1 MTIDGVLGD
10 ARPSDRHAA
19 SWHSPR
25 SEYHERKVRTT
36 VADLVVA
43 RLKAAGTRALFGVPG
58 GGSNLDLVE
67 AARRARLPFILT
79 STETG
84 GAIAAQVQAD
94 LTGHPGACLTT
105 LGPGVAS
112 AINGLAC
119 AWLERSPIVLFT
131 DSHAE
136 RDHGRY
142 LHQDL
147 DHHRLASAVVKRTE
161 RLRPQTAGTVIDRAI
176 ITAMGGQPGPVHLDC
191 PGDVLGASAP
201 VPSTRAKGTR
211 VRRLT
216 VGDVDHPAP
225 ASALKRLQGLL
236 AKARKPI
243 VLVGVGARRVADAR
257 SLDALC
263 RERGVPAMVTYK
275 AKGVVPDGHPWFA
288 GVFMNASIDRA
299 VVARADLIIGLG
311 LDPVEL
317 LPKPWPF
324 TAPVVSLC
332 PWPTRD
338 GQVPFALKIVIEIR
352 AAIDALRSG
361 LTPSAWRQADVAVA
375 HRTQLNALDIP
386 GDGLTAQEAIRVLA
400 ARLAATH
407 RLTVDAGAHMLP
419 ATMMWPCREPN
430 GLLISNGL
438 ATMAFS
444 LPAAIGSAVADPK
457 TPVVAFIGDGGL
469 LMCAGE
475 LLTAAR
481 EKLAIIIVVF
491 NDASLS
497 LIEIKQIARRLPPAG
512 VALGSVDWATV
523 ATSMGVA
530 GFRARTE
537 GELAA
542 AVAAATATAGPSLI
556 DVTIDRSNYPA
567 TFRAIREN

>member
-1 MTIDGVLGD
+1 M
-10 ARPSDRHAA
+10 P
-19 SWHSPR
+19 
-25 SEYHERKVRTT
+25 TT
-36 VADLVVA
+36 VADTVVA

-79 STETG
+79 STESG

-112 AINGLAC
+112 AMNGVAC
-119 AWLERSPIVLFT
+119 AWLERAPIVLFT

-136 RDHGRY
+136 KDHGHF

-147 DHHRLASAVVKRTE
+147 DHHGLARAIVKRTE
-161 RLRPQTAGTVIDRAI
+161 RLRPKTAANVIDRAI
-176 ITAMGGQPGPVHLDC
+176 TTAMRGQPGPVHLDC
-191 PGDVLGASAP
+191 PGDVLAAAAPAS
-201 VPSTRAKGTR
+201 STSAKDAR

-216 VGDVDHPAP
+216 VGDVDAPPP
-225 ASALKRLQGLL
+225 ASALKRLKSLL
-236 AKARKPI
+236 ARARKPI
-243 VLVGVGARRVADAR
+243 LLVGVGARRAADAR

-263 RERGVPAMVTYK
+263 RERGVPGMVTYK
-275 AKGVVPDGHPWFA
+275 AKGVLPDRHPWFA
-288 GVFMNASIDRA
+288 GVFMNASIDHAA
-299 VVARADLIIGLG
+299 VAGADLIIGLG

-324 TAPVVSLC
+324 TAPVISLC
-332 PWPTRD
+332 PWPTAD
-338 GQVPFALKIVIEIR
+338 GQVPFALKVVIEIGP
-352 AAIDALRSG
+352 AIDALRSG
-361 LTPSAWRQADVAVA
+361 LTASDWHQPDIAVA
-375 HRTQLNALDIP
+375 LRTQLSALDVP
-386 GDGLTAQEAIRVLA
+386 GDGMTAQAAIRVLA
-400 ARLAATH
+400 ARLADTH
-407 RLTVDAGAHMLP
+407 RLSVDAGAHMLP

-469 LMCAGE
+469 LMCVGE
-475 LLTAAR
+475 LRTAVR
-481 EKLAIIIVVF
+481 EKLAIIVVVF
-491 NDASLS
+491 NDSSLS

-512 VALGSVDWATV
+512 VALGSVDWA
-523 ATSMGVA
+523 ALAPSMGVA
-530 GFRARTE
+530 GFRARNTA
-537 GELAA
+537 ELADA
-542 AVAAATATAGPSLI
+542 IAGATATEGPSLI
-556 DVTIDRSNYPA
+556 DMTIDRSNYPA
-567 TFRAIREN
+567 TFRAIRGS

>member
-1 MTIDGVLGD
+1 M
-10 ARPSDRHAA
+10 P
-19 SWHSPR
+19 
-25 SEYHERKVRTT
+25 TT
-36 VADLVVA
+36 VADIVVA

-67 AARRARLPFILT
+67 AARRARLPFVLT

-94 LTGHPGACLTT
+94 LTGQPGACLTT

-112 AINGLAC
+112 AMNGVAC
-119 AWLERSPIVLFT
+119 AWLERSPVVLFT

-136 RDHGRY
+136 ADHGRF
-142 LHQDL
+142 LHQHI
-147 DHHRLASAVVKRTE
+147 DHHGLARVIVKRTE
-161 RLRPQTAGTVIDRAI
+161 RLRPKTALKAIDRAI
-176 ITAMGGQPGPVHLDC
+176 ATAMRGQPGPVHLDC
-191 PGDVLGASAP
+191 PGDVLGAAAPTSSAS
-201 VPSTRAKGTR
+201 VKGTP

-216 VGDVDHPAP
+216 VGDVDVPPPAR
-225 ASALKRLQGLL
+225 ALKRLQGLL
-236 AKARKPI
+236 ARARKPI
-243 VLVGVGARRVADAR
+243 LLVGVGARRAADAR

-263 RERGVPAMVTYK
+263 RERGVPGLVTYK
-275 AKGVVPDGHPWFA
+275 AKGTLPDRHPWFA
-288 GVFMNASIDRA
+288 GVFMNAKVDRA
-299 VVARADLIIGLG
+299 VVAGADLIIGLG

-317 LPKPWPF
+317 LPTPWPF

-332 PWPTRD
+332 PWPTAD
-338 GQVPFALKIVIEIR
+338 GQVPFALKVVIDVR
-352 AAIDALRSG
+352 TAIDALRSG
-361 LTPSAWRQADVAVA
+361 LKLSDWHQPDVAIA
-375 HRTQLNALDIP
+375 LRAQLNALDIP
-386 GDGLTAQEAIRVLA
+386 GDGMTAHEAIRVLA
-400 ARLAATH
+400 ARLADTH

-419 ATMMWPCREPN
+419 ATMLWPCREPN

-475 LLTAAR
+475 LRTAVR
-481 EKLAIIIVVF
+481 EKLSIIVVVF
-491 NDASLS
+491 NDSSLS

-512 VALGSVDWATV
+512 VALGSVDWATL

-530 GFRARTE
+530 GLRARNE
-537 GELAA
+537 AELADA
-542 AVAAATATAGPSLI
+542 IARARATVGPSLI
-556 DVTIDRSNYPA
+556 DMTIDRSNYPA
-567 TFRAIREN
+567 TFRAIRGS

>member
-1 MTIDGVLGD
+1 V
-10 ARPSDRHAA
+10 P
-19 SWHSPR
+19 
-25 SEYHERKVRTT
+25 KT

-112 AINGLAC
+112 AMNGVAC
-119 AWLERSPIVLFT
+119 AWLERSPVVLFT

-136 RDHGRY
+136 KDHGRF

-147 DHHRLASAVVKRTE
+147 DHHGLARAIVKRTE
-161 RLRPQTAGTVIDRAI
+161 RLRPQTAATVIDRAI
-176 ITAMGGQPGPVHLDC
+176 TTAMRGQPGPVHLDC
-191 PGDVLGASAP
+191 PGDVLGAAAP
-201 VPSTRAKGTR
+201 VSSTRAKDAR
-211 VRRLT
+211 VRRVT
-216 VGDVDHPAP
+216 VGDVDVPPAAP
-225 ASALKRLQGLL
+225 ALTRLKRLLEG
-236 AKARKPI
+236 ARKPI
-243 VLVGVGARRVADAR
+243 LLVGVGARRAADAR
-257 SLDALC
+257 RLGALC
-263 RERGVPAMVTYK
+263 RDRGVPAMVTYK
-275 AKGVVPDGHPWFA
+275 AKGVLADRHPWFA
-288 GVFMNASIDRA
+288 GVFMNASIDHAA
-299 VVARADLIIGLG
+299 VAGADLIIGLG

-317 LPKPWPF
+317 LPKPWSF

-332 PWPTRD
+332 PWRTAD
-338 GQVPFALKIVIEIR
+338 GQVPFALKLVIDIR
-352 AAIDALRSG
+352 AAIAVLRSG
-361 LTPSAWRQADVAVA
+361 LTTSDWHQPDVANA
-375 HRTQLNALDIP
+375 LRTQLAALDIP
-386 GDGLTAQEAIRVLA
+386 GDGMTAQQAIRVLA
-400 ARLAATH
+400 THLADTH

-419 ATMMWPCREPN
+419 ATMLWPCREPN

-469 LMCAGE
+469 LMCVGE
-475 LLTAAR
+475 LRTAVR
-481 EKLAIIIVVF
+481 EKLAIIVVVF
-491 NDASLS
+491 NDGSLS

-512 VALGSVDWATV
+512 VALGSVDWRTL

-530 GFRARTE
+530 GFTARNE
-537 GELAA
+537 AELAEA
-542 AVAAATATAGPSLI
+542 IARAKAIPGPSLV
-556 DVTIDRSNYPA
+556 DLSIDRSNYPA
-567 TFRAIREN
+567 TFRAIRGS

>member
-1 MTIDGVLGD
+1 M
-10 ARPSDRHAA
+10 P
-19 SWHSPR
+19 
-25 SEYHERKVRTT
+25 TT

-43 RLKAAGTRALFGVPG
+43 RLKAAGTRVLFGVPG

-105 LGPGVAS
+105 LGPGVTS
-112 AINGLAC
+112 AMNGLAS

-136 RDHGRY
+136 ADRGRF

-147 DHHRLASAVVKRTE
+147 DHHGLTRAIVKRTE
-161 RLRPQTAGTVIDRAI
+161 RLRPKTAANVIDRAI
-176 ITAMGGQPGPVHLDC
+176 TTAMRGQPGPVHLDC
-191 PGDVLGASAP
+191 PGDVLGAAAP
-201 VPSTRAKGTR
+201 VSSTSAKDAR

-216 VGDVDHPAP
+216 VGDVEHRPP
-225 ASALKRLQGLL
+225 ASKLKRLKGLL
-236 AKARKPI
+236 ARARRPI
-243 VLVGVGARRVADAR
+243 LLVGVGARRAADAR

-275 AKGVVPDGHPWFA
+275 AKGVVPDRHPWFA
-288 GVFMNASIDRA
+288 GVFMNASIDQA
-299 VVARADLIIGLG
+299 VVASADLIIGLG

-317 LPKPWPF
+317 LPKRWPF
-324 TAPVVSLC
+324 TAPIVSLC
-332 PWPTRD
+332 PWPTAD
-338 GQVPFALKIVIEIR
+338 GQVPFALKVVIEIE
-352 AAIDALRSG
+352 AAIDALRAG
-361 LTPSAWRQADVAVA
+361 LAPSAWPLADVAVA
-375 HRTQLNALDIP
+375 RQAQLTALDIP

-400 ARLAATH
+400 AHLADTH

-419 ATMMWPCREPN
+419 ATILWPCREPN

-475 LLTAAR
+475 LRTAAR
-481 EKLAIIIVVF
+481 EKLPILIVVF
-491 NDASLS
+491 NDSSLS

-512 VALGSVDWATV
+512 VALGSVDWAAT

-530 GFRARTE
+530 GFTARNEAELADAIARARATE
-537 GELAA
+537 
-542 AVAAATATAGPSLI
+542 GPSLV

-567 TFRAIREN
+567 TFRAIRGS

>member
-1 MTIDGVLGD
+1 M
-10 ARPSDRHAA
+10 P
-19 SWHSPR
+19 
-25 SEYHERKVRTT
+25 TT

-84 GAIAAQVQAD
+84 GAIAAQAQAD

-112 AINGLAC
+112 ALNGLAC

-136 RDHGRY
+136 KDHGRF

-147 DHHRLASAVVKRTE
+147 DHHGLASAIVKRTE
-161 RLRPQTAGTVIDRAI
+161 RLRPRTAATVIDRAI
-176 ITAMGGQPGPVHLDC
+176 TTAMRGQPGPVHLDC
-191 PGDVLGASAP
+191 PGDVLGAAAPASSTSAKD
-201 VPSTRAKGTR
+201 AR

-216 VGDVDHPAP
+216 VGDVEDRPP
-225 ASALKRLQGLL
+225 ASALKRLKRLL

-243 VLVGVGARRVADAR
+243 VLVGVGARRPADAR
-257 SLDALC
+257 SLHALC

-275 AKGVVPDGHPWFA
+275 AKGVVPDRHPWFA
-288 GVFMNASIDRA
+288 GVFMNASIDQA
-299 VVARADLIIGLG
+299 VVASADLIIGLG

-317 LPKPWPF
+317 LPKRWPF
-324 TAPVVSLC
+324 TAPVISLC
-332 PWPTRD
+332 PWPTAD
-338 GQVPFALKIVIEIR
+338 GQVPFALKIVVEIGE
-352 AAIDALRSG
+352 AIDALRSG
-361 LTPSAWRQADVAVA
+361 LMPSAWQIADVAVA

-386 GDGLTAQEAIRVLA
+386 GDGMTAQEAIRVLA
-400 ARLAATH
+400 ARLADTH

-419 ATMMWPCREPN
+419 ATMMWPCRKPN

-475 LLTAAR
+475 LRTAAR
-481 EKLAIIIVVF
+481 EKLPIIVVVF
-491 NDASLS
+491 NDSSLS

-512 VALGSVDWATV
+512 VALGSVDWAAV

-530 GFRARTE
+530 GFAARNE
-537 GELAA
+537 AELADA
-542 AVAAATATAGPSLI
+542 IARATATDGPSLI
-556 DVTIDRSNYPA
+556 DVAIDRSNYPA
-567 TFRAIREN
+567 TFRAIRGS

>member
-1 MTIDGVLGD
+1 M
-10 ARPSDRHAA
+10 
-19 SWHSPR
+19 PR
-25 SEYHERKVRTT
+25 T

-105 LGPGVAS
+105 LGPGVTS
-112 AINGLAC
+112 AMNGLAS

-136 RDHGRY
+136 RDHGRL
-142 LHQDL
+142 LHQHI
-147 DHHRLASAVVKRTE
+147 DHHGLVRAIVKRTE
-161 RLRPQTAGTVIDRAI
+161 RLRPKTAPRVVDRAI
-176 ITAMGGQPGPVHLDC
+176 ATAMRGQPGPVHLDC
-191 PGDVLGASAP
+191 PGDVLAAAAQAS
-201 VPSTRAKGTR
+201 STSAQDAR

-216 VGDVDHPAP
+216 VGDVEDRPS
-225 ASALKRLQGLL
+225 ASALRRLKALL
-236 AKARKPI
+236 AKARHPI
-243 VLVGVGARRVADAR
+243 LLVGVGARRAADAR

-263 RERGVPAMVTYK
+263 RKRGVPAMVTYK
-275 AKGVVPDGHPWFA
+275 AKGVVPDRHPWFA
-288 GVFMNASIDRA
+288 GVFMNASIDQA

-324 TAPVVSLC
+324 KAPVISLC
-332 PWPTRD
+332 PWATAD
-338 GQVPFALKIVIEIR
+338 GQVRFALKVVIEVR

-361 LTPSAWRQADVAVA
+361 LTTSGWHHADVAA
-375 HRTQLNALDIP
+375 ARRTQLAALDIP
-386 GDGLTAQEAIRVLA
+386 GNGMTAQQAIRVLA
-400 ARLAATH
+400 AHLADTH

-419 ATMMWPCREPN
+419 ATMMWPCRKPH

-444 LPAAIGSAVADPK
+444 LPAAIGAAVADPK

-475 LLTAAR
+475 LRTASR
-481 EKLAIIIVVF
+481 EKLSIITVVF
-491 NDASLS
+491 NDSSLS

-512 VALGSVDWATV
+512 VALGSVDWAAV
-523 ATSMGVA
+523 ATGMGVA
-530 GFRARTE
+530 GFRARNEAELGEAIGRARATE
-537 GELAA
+537 
-542 AVAAATATAGPSLI
+542 GPSLVDI
-556 DVTIDRSNYPA
+556 TIDRSNYPA
-567 TFRAIREN
+567 TFRAIRGS

>member
-1 MTIDGVLGD
+1 M
-10 ARPSDRHAA
+10 P
-19 SWHSPR
+19 
-25 SEYHERKVRTT
+25 TT

-105 LGPGVAS
+105 LGPGVTS
-112 AINGLAC
+112 VMNGLAS

-136 RDHGRY
+136 RDHGRL
-142 LHQDL
+142 LHQHL
-147 DHHRLASAVVKRTE
+147 DHHGLARPIVKRTE
-161 RLRPQTAGTVIDRAI
+161 RLRPKTAATVIDRAI
-176 ITAMGGQPGPVHLDC
+176 ATAMRGQPGPVHLDC
-191 PGDVLGASAP
+191 PGDVLGTAAP
-201 VPSTRAKGTR
+201 VFSTSAKDAR

-216 VGDVDHPAP
+216 VGDVEHRPP
-225 ASALKRLQGLL
+225 ASTLKRLKTLL
-236 AKARKPI
+236 ANARRPI
-243 VLVGVGARRVADAR
+243 LLVGVGARRAADAR

-263 RERGVPAMVTYK
+263 RDRGVPGMVTYK
-275 AKGVVPDGHPWFA
+275 AKGVLPDRHPWFA
-288 GVFMNASIDRA
+288 GVFMNAKIEQA
-299 VVARADLIIGLG
+299 IVATADLIVGLG

-332 PWPTRD
+332 PWSTAD
-338 GQVPFALKIVIEIR
+338 GQVPFALKVVIDIA

-361 LTPSAWRQADVAVA
+361 LTLSDWQQADVAVA
-375 HRTQLNALDIP
+375 HRTQLTALDIP
-386 GDGLTAQEAIRVLA
+386 GNGLTAQGAIRVLA
-400 ARLAATH
+400 AHLADTH

-444 LPAAIGSAVADPK
+444 LPAALGSAVADPK

-475 LLTAAR
+475 LRTAAR

-491 NDASLS
+491 NDSSLS

-512 VALGSVDWATV
+512 VALGSVDWAAA

-530 GFRARTE
+530 GYRARTE
-537 GELAA
+537 AELADA
-542 AVAAATATAGPSLI
+542 IGRATATEGPSLI

-567 TFRAIREN
+567 TFRAIRGS

>member
-1 MTIDGVLGD
+1 M
-10 ARPSDRHAA
+10 P
-19 SWHSPR
+19 
-25 SEYHERKVRTT
+25 TT

-43 RLKAAGTRALFGVPG
+43 RLRAAGTRALFGVPG

-105 LGPGVAS
+105 LGPGVTS
-112 AINGLAC
+112 AMNGLAS

-136 RDHGRY
+136 KDHGRF
-142 LHQDL
+142 LHQHI
-147 DHHRLASAVVKRTE
+147 DHHGLARVIVKRTE
-161 RLRPQTAGTVIDRAI
+161 RLRPKTALTAIDRAI
-176 ITAMGGQPGPVHLDC
+176 TTAMRGQPGPVHLDC
-191 PGDVLGASAP
+191 PGDVLSAVAPVSSASA
-201 VPSTRAKGTR
+201 KGAR

-216 VGDVDHPAP
+216 VGDVDVAPP
-225 ASALKRLQGLL
+225 ASLLKRLRGLL
-236 AKARKPI
+236 ARARKPI
-243 VLVGVGARRVADAR
+243 LLVGVGARRAADAR
-257 SLDALC
+257 RLDELC

-275 AKGVVPDGHPWFA
+275 AKGVVPDRHPWFA
-288 GVFMNASIDRA
+288 GVFMNASIDQA
-299 VVARADLIIGLG
+299 VVASADLIVGLG

-324 TAPVVSLC
+324 TAPVISLC
-332 PWPTRD
+332 PWPTAD
-338 GQVPFALKIVIEIR
+338 GQVPFALKVVIEIG
-352 AAIDALRSG
+352 AAIDALRAG
-361 LTPSAWRQADVAVA
+361 LTTSRWNPADVAA
-375 HRTQLNALDIP
+375 AREGQLAALDIP
-386 GDGLTAQEAIRVLA
+386 GDGLTAQQAIRVLA
-400 ARLAATH
+400 AHLAGTH

-475 LLTAAR
+475 LRTAAR
-481 EKLAIIIVVF
+481 EKLSIIIVVF
-491 NDASLS
+491 NDSSLS

-512 VALGSVDWATV
+512 VALGSVDWAAV

-530 GFRARTE
+530 GFTARNE
-537 GELAA
+537 AELAGA
-542 AVAAATATAGPSLI
+542 IAGATATEGPSLV

-567 TFRAIREN
+567 TFRAIRGS

>member
-1 MTIDGVLGD
+1 M
-10 ARPSDRHAA
+10 
-19 SWHSPR
+19 PR
-25 SEYHERKVRTT
+25 T

-105 LGPGVAS
+105 LGPGVTSAMNGVAS
-112 AINGLAC
+112 

-136 RDHGRY
+136 RDHGRL
-142 LHQDL
+142 LHQHI
-147 DHHRLASAVVKRTE
+147 DHHGLVRAIVKRTE
-161 RLRPQTAGTVIDRAI
+161 RLRPKTAPKAVDRAI
-176 ITAMGGQPGPVHLDC
+176 ATAMRGQPGPVHLDC
-191 PGDVLGASAP
+191 PGDVLGAAAHASSTSAQD
-201 VPSTRAKGTR
+201 AR

-216 VGDVDHPAP
+216 VGDVEDRPP
-225 ASALKRLQGLL
+225 ASALKRLKALL
-236 AKARKPI
+236 AKARQPI
-243 VLVGVGARRVADAR
+243 LLVGVGARRAADAT
-257 SLDALC
+257 SLHALC
-263 RERGVPAMVTYK
+263 RDRSVPAMVTYK
-275 AKGVVPDGHPWFA
+275 AKGVVPDRHPWFA
-288 GVFMNASIDRA
+288 GVFMNARIDQT
-299 VVARADLIIGLG
+299 VVAQADLIIGLG

-324 TAPVVSLC
+324 TAPVISLC
-332 PWPTRD
+332 PWPTAD
-338 GQVPFALKIVIEIR
+338 GQVPFALKVVIEVR

-361 LTPSAWRQADVAVA
+361 LTTSGWHQADVAA
-375 HRTQLNALDIP
+375 ARRAQLAALDIP
-386 GDGLTAQEAIRVLA
+386 GDGMTAQQAIRVLA
-400 ARLAATH
+400 ARLADTH

-419 ATMMWPCREPN
+419 ATMMWPCRKPH

-475 LLTAAR
+475 LRTASR

-491 NDASLS
+491 NDSSLS

-512 VALGSVDWATV
+512 VALGSVDWAAV

-530 GFRARTE
+530 GYRARNE
-537 GELAA
+537 AELGEAIGR
-542 AVAAATATAGPSLI
+542 ATATEGPSLV
-556 DVTIDRSNYPA
+556 DMTIDRSNYPA
-567 TFRAIREN
+567 TFRAIRGS

>member
-1 MTIDGVLGD
+1 M
-10 ARPSDRHAA
+10 P
-19 SWHSPR
+19 
-25 SEYHERKVRTT
+25 TT

-67 AARRARLPFILT
+67 AARRARLPFILM

-84 GAIAAQVQAD
+84 GAIAAQAQAD

-105 LGPGVAS
+105 LGPGLAS
-112 AINGLAC
+112 AMNGLAC
-119 AWLERSPIVLFT
+119 AWLERSPIVLFS

-147 DHHRLASAVVKRTE
+147 DHHGLAGAVVKRTE
-161 RLRPQTAGTVIDRAI
+161 RLRPQTAVKVIDRAI
-176 ITAMGGQPGPVHLDC
+176 TTAMRGQPGPVHLDC
-191 PGDVLGASAP
+191 PGDVLGAAASVPPTSAK
-201 VPSTRAKGTR
+201 STR
-211 VRRLT
+211 VQRLT
-216 VGDVDHPAP
+216 VGDVDHSAP
-225 ASALKRLQGLL
+225 ASALKRLKGLL

-243 VLVGVGARRVADAR
+243 LLVGVGARRAADAR

-275 AKGVVPDGHPWFA
+275 AKGVVPDRHPWFA

-299 VVARADLIIGLG
+299 VVASADLIICLG

-332 PWPTRD
+332 PWSTED
-338 GQVPFALKIVIEIR
+338 GQVSFALKIVIEIR

-361 LTPSAWRQADVAVA
+361 LTPSAWRQDDVAVA

-400 ARLAATH
+400 ARLADTH

-419 ATMMWPCREPN
+419 ATMMWPCRRPN
-430 GLLISNGL
+430 DLLISNGL

-537 GELAA
+537 AGLAA
-542 AVAAATATAGPSLI
+542 AIGAATATAGPSLI

-567 TFRAIREN
+567 TFRAIRES